1 MILDDVHRGIKKNKP
16 RKRVGRGPGSGHGK
30 TSSRGHK
37 GFYSRSG
44 SSART
49 GFEGGQTPL
58 FRRVAKR
65 GFSNNFFRLKVA
77 AVNISALE
85 AAFEAGA
92 SVGPE
97 QLVERGLTNG
107 KFDVIKILGDVEL
120 SKKLT
125 VRAHRFSES
134 ARQKNAAA
142 GGTAEVV
149 EKAKVAR
156 ADAVEK

>member
-1 MILDDVHRGIKKNKP
+1 MILDDVHRGITKHKA

-30 TSSRGHK
+30 TAGRGHK

-44 SSART
+44 SSSRT

-77 AVNISALE
+77 VINVSSLE

-92 SVGPE
+92 SIGPE
-97 QLVERGLTNG
+97 ELVARGLTNG
-107 KFDVIKILGDVEL
+107 KFDVIKILGNGDL

-125 VRAHRFSES
+125 IRAHRFSDS
-134 ARQKNAAA
+134 AKQKIAAA
-142 GGTAEVV
+142 GGTAETI
-149 EKAKVAR
+149 EK
-156 ADAVEK
+156 